1 MTGSI
6 AKLSAIQTRPLSG
19 PCRAFLSQNV
29 LCVTGLA
36 RHLFSHIFCVTRA
49 SHSSRKLEWL
59 QLLSV
64 SLIGMP
70 VAKFPLKTPTHVGK
84 GGQHDKLCNSQ
95 SLAFNGRFS
104 GL

>member
-1 MTGSI
+1 
-6 AKLSAIQTRPLSG
+6 
-19 PCRAFLSQNV
+19 
-29 LCVTGLA
+29 
-36 RHLFSHIFCVTRA
+36 
-49 SHSSRKLEWL
+49 
-59 QLLSV
+59 LSV

-95 SLAFNGRFS
+95 SLAFDGRFS